1 MALLISTC
9 ALAACGYTFVAP
21 PHPGAVEIGRVE
33 NHTLVP
39 GLGDQCVASLRQAL
53 GLAGMRTSSTNS
65 NAPESAATSYRIT
78 GTLASISVSP
88 ITVRDGVMVK
98 SEITVSGRFT
108 LRAPDGSEIPL
119 RDAGHFIVAYASSAP
134 VGQVLTERDEALVHA
149 LASLANEV
157 VAAAMQEMR
166 AREVQP

>member
-1 MALLISTC
+1 MALLISAC
-9 ALAACGYTFVAP
+9 ALAACGYTFVSP
-21 PHPGAVEIGRVE
+21 PRPGAVEIGRIE

-39 GLGDQCVASLRQAL
+39 GLGDQFVVSLRQAL
-53 GLAGMRTSSTNS
+53 GLAGMRTSSANTGD
-65 NAPESAATSYRIT
+65 PGSAATSYSIT
-78 GTLASISVSP
+78 GTLAGISVSP

-98 SEITVSGRFT
+98 SEITVGGRFS
-108 LRAPDGSEIPL
+108 LLSPDGSEIPL

-149 LASLANEV
+149 LASLADEV

-166 AREVQP
+166 TREVQP